1 MLYDAKLSISFWV
14 ETMRTVVNLINIS
27 SSTPLDGDV
36 PKRVQTG
43 KDVSYKH
50 LRVFGCRAY
59 VHIRK
64 DKRLKL
70 DDKAKECIF
79 LGYGHEEFGY
89 VLYDPVAKKID

>member
-1 MLYDAKLSISFWV
+1 MHIVAD
-14 ETMRTVVNLINIS
+14 LINLS
-27 SSTPLDGDV
+27 PSAPLDVNV
-36 PKRVQTG
+36 PERVWTE

-64 DKRLKL
+64 DKKSKL

-79 LGYGHEEFGY
+79 LGSMKNLGT
-89 VLYDPVAKKID
+89 D